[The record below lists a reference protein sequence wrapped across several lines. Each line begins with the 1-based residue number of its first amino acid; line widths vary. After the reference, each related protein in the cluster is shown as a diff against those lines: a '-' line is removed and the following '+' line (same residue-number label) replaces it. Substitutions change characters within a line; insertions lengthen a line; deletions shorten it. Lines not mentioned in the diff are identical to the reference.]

1 MMACE
6 VQEADPGTSFADGGK
21 YLADRTTGDTIMR
34 LPRSPFSIG
43 IAVGAAT
50 IVLVASVGVA
60 FAQQSAEEFFRS
72 RKDMNFIT
80 SSAPGGGYDS
90 YSRLFAKYMSKYL
103 PGNPVILV
111 NNMPGGGGIRA
122 ANFLYNVA
130 PKDGS
135 TIALLDRGVASAPL
149 LYGEESKAQFDAVK
163 FNWLGSAMSENGMA
177 VVSTAKSVLSIE
189 DAKTHEV
196 IVGATAPEQDPAMF
210 PRLLND
216 LLGTKFK
223 IVYGYKG
230 QPDTFLAIER
240 GELDGLFMSGWSG
253 PGRAYVREKIK
264 EGKMALLVQ
273 MSATGDPA
281 HSDTPTILSL
291 IKDDQDRQVVE
302 LLLSRLSLGRP
313 FLSPPGIP
321 ADRVALLR
329 DAFRKAITDPEL
341 LEEAAKARL
350 AINPIFGEEAQAVI
364 TKIYQASPE
373 LVLRARH
380 IIKLSDA
387 N

>member
-1 MMACE
+1 
-6 VQEADPGTSFADGGK
+6 
-21 YLADRTTGDTIMR
+21 MR
-34 LPRSPFSIG
+34 LPRSYLTLG
-43 IAVGAAT
+43 IAAGAAT
-50 IVLVASVGVA
+50 LVLAAFVGAA

-72 RKDMNFIT
+72 RKEMNFIT
-80 SSAPGGGYDS
+80 SSPPGGGYDA
-90 YSRLFAKYMSKYL
+90 YSRLFARHMSKHL
-103 PGNPVILV
+103 PGNPNILV

-122 ANFLYNVA
+122 ANFLYNIA

-135 TIALLDRGVASAPL
+135 TIALLDRGIATAPL
-149 LYGEESKAQFDAVK
+149 LYGEESKAQFEAVK

-177 VVSTAKSVLSIE
+177 VVSTVKSIKSIE
-189 DAKTHEV
+189 DVKKHEV

-223 IVYGYKG
+223 IVYGYGG

-264 EGKMALLVQ
+264 EGKMTLLVQ

-281 HSDTPTILSL
+281 HPETPTVLSL
-291 IKDDQDRQVVE
+291 IKNDQDRQVVE

-313 FLSPPGIP
+313 FLAPPGIP
-321 ADRVALLR
+321 ADRVAMLR
-329 DAFRKAITDPEL
+329 DAFKKAAMDPEL
-341 LEEAAKARL
+341 REEAVRLRL
-350 AINPIFGEEAQAVI
+350 AIDPTFGEEAQAVI
-364 TKIYQASPE
+364 TRLYASPPE
-373 LVLRARH
+373 LVTRARNLVR
-380 IIKLSDA
+380 ISDQK
-387 N
+387 